1 MKSKKNKQV
10 LFYGATNYAV
20 NNINKHI
27 EIAGEPVAIIKDDRW
42 DNYPDDMVCNK
53 FPVISLEEAISKYPD
68 ADIWFTYREAGGVP
82 SELAKIVDPNRIK
95 FLEGDLEY
103 RKGCESLGKIMAYS
117 PESFA
122 PCCAAI
128 KGSSV
133 ATSGTVKERIKHW
146 EKHVAKLIENI
157 KEEKPCACLSCPRLR
172 YGFYPKKPRLS
183 SINFTSDHPGDVCNF
198 RCIYCIP
205 RLCLDKLRS
214 AKGDTT
220 YEILKQLSELE
231 EYNTS
236 ALTVSLSNGEVCVNK
251 YRNEIFDILLKTK
264 WRIKIVSNMSL
275 YNEKLAQVLKTG
287 RVIDVITSLDSG
299 TAETFK
305 KVKQADFYY
314 KVLDNLKKYPFENT
328 SLQLKYIFL
337 DGVNDNIEDVDGFF
351 EAVKSANC
359 KTVILSGDDYKPFT
373 EKIKKLMV
381 RFLEKAKNNDIRVLH
396 TYLSVNDQEFFYNE
410 YNRIWFGK
418 ETCTSQSSV
427 SGKNN
432 EVIVIKD
439 NKPYE
444 ITDNDGISVHIEGDN
459 NKLTIVLNS
468 SEKS

>member
-1 MKSKKNKQV
+1 M
-10 LFYGATNYAV
+10 
-20 NNINKHI
+20 
-27 EIAGEPVAIIKDDRW
+27 
-42 DNYPDDMVCNK
+42 
-53 FPVISLEEAISKYPD
+53 
-68 ADIWFTYREAGGVP
+68 
-82 SELAKIVDPNRIK
+82 
-95 FLEGDLEY
+95 
-103 RKGCESLGKIMAYS
+103 
-117 PESFA
+117 
-122 PCCAAI
+122 
-128 KGSSV
+128 
-133 ATSGTVKERIKHW
+133 
-146 EKHVAKLIENI
+146 
-157 KEEKPCACLSCPRLR
+157 
-172 YGFYPKKPRLS
+172 
-183 SINFTSDHPGDVCNF
+183 
-198 RCIYCIP
+198 
-205 RLCLDKLRS
+205 
-214 AKGDTT
+214 
-220 YEILKQLSELE
+220 
-231 EYNTS
+231 
-236 ALTVSLSNGEVCVNK
+236 
-251 YRNEIFDILLKTK
+251 
-264 WRIKIVSNMSL
+264 
-275 YNEKLAQVLKTG
+275 
-287 RVIDVITSLDSG
+287 
-299 TAETFK
+299 
-305 KVKQADFYY
+305 
-314 KVLDNLKKYPFENT
+314 
-328 SLQLKYIFL
+328 QLKYIFL